1 MFIVCASL
9 SDESKKWLRAF
20 GSDLVN
26 KLQFRDSFVMLGQR
40 GLTVP
45 GSAVQQVGV
54 LFSVDYELQQVT
66 SERDN

>member
-9 SDESKKWLRAF
+9 SDESKKWLRVF

-54 LFSVDYELQQVT
+54 LFW
-66 SERDN
+66 